1 MHNQANPASIVKV
14 GGGRGFIVEH
24 RVKLPPG
31 RHHLR
36 KFVTHRLVVTAAH
49 CLPKLPPAT
58 SAAFTY
64 EKTYKGLLGKLGA
77 RKSDVSTE
85 CLFADPV
92 ADIAVLGCPD
102 NQALFDEANAYD
114 ELVEGAPALRIGNA
128 RSGRGWLLAL
138 SGKRWLQ
145 TTLSIFNGT
154 FLETGPTEPGMSGSP
169 ILNDA
174 GKAVG
179 VVSIGGET
187 TTEGIRENHRAG
199 PQPILSRNLP
209 AWMLSE

>member
-1 MHNQANPASIVKV
+1 MRNQANPASIVKV

-24 RVKLPPG
+24 RVKLPSG
-31 RHHLR
+31 RHLR
-36 KFVTHRLVVTAAH
+36 KFVIHRLVVTAAH

-58 SAAFTY
+58 SAALTC

-77 RKSDVSTE
+77 RKRDVSTE

-102 NQALFDEANAYD
+102 NQVLFDEANAYD
-114 ELVEGAPALRIGNA
+114 ELVEGAPALRIGDA

-179 VVSIGGET
+179 IVAIGSESEADGVQKN
-187 TTEGIRENHRAG
+187 GRAG
-199 PQPILSRNLP
+199 PQPILSRSLP
-209 AWMLSE
+209 GWMLSE